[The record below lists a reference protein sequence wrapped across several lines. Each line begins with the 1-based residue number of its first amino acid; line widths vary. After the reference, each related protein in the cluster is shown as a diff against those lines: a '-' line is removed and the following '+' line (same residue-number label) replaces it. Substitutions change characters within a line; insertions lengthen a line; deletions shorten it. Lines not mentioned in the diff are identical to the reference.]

1 LTATDAAGA
10 RLFSFSFDMEGVA
23 DAEGEVAQFAFILPV
38 EPGWE
43 GSLASIR
50 LTAPDGS
57 ATLDGETDAPMA
69 IVRDVRSG
77 QVRAFLRG
85 LPERPALPAGFEVY
99 WSRGIPDREA
109 WKR

>member
-1 LTATDAAGA
+1 MV
-10 RLFSFSFDMEGVA
+10 RYRVI
-23 DAEGEVAQFAFILPV
+23 DAEN
-38 EPGWE
+38 PGSPSLL
-43 GSLASIR
+43 GSLASIT
-50 LTAPDGS
+50 LAAPDGS

-77 QVRAFLRG
+77 QVRALLRG
-85 LPERPALPAGFEVY
+85 LSERPSLPPGFPPY